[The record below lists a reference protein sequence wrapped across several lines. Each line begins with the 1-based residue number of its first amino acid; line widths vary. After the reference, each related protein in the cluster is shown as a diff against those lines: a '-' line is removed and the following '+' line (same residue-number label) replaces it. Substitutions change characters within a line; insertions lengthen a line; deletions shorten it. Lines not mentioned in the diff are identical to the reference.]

1 MYTFNHDIVPDVSS
15 NINEVITA
23 VLNSLF
29 FFYEKILHVP
39 KAPTSPNGIKTHREK
54 HKTQISE

>member
-1 MYTFNHDIVPDVSS
+1 MYTFSHDIVPDVSS
-15 NINEVITA
+15 NINEVIAA
-23 VLNSLF
+23 VLNSF
-29 FFYEKILHVP
+29 FFYEKILRVP